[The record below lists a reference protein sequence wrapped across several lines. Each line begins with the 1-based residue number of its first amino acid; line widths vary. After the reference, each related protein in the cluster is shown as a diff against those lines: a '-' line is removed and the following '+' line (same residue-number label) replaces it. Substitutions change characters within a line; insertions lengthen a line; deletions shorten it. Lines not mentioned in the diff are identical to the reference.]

1 MGLQARAAFPVFAE
15 AFDAV
20 LAQFDPSLAEILR
33 NDPDD
38 LLNRTVHT
46 QPALFALEVA
56 LFRLYASWGLRPDVL
71 AGHSIGELAAAHCAG
86 VLSLE
91 DACTLVR
98 ARAELMESAPA
109 GGAMAAVAATE
120 EEVLPQLT
128 GRVSVAAVNGPRSV
142 VVAGDR
148 GEVLAVVDAWRE
160 RGRKVKELRVSHAF
174 HSPHMDGILD
184 RFRAVAAGLTYRE
197 PSIPVV
203 SNLTGRPAAGD
214 DLRTP
219 EYWTRHLREAV
230 RFHQGVTA
238 LRELGVG
245 TLLELGPDGTLCA
258 MAHET
263 LAGSA
268 AVPVPSLLPGRPE
281 PVTALRALAA
291 AHAAGHPVRWPS
303 TGAAVD
309 LPTYPFQHRRYWLD
323 PSPQVVAMRSG
334 GVGRADG
341 EWWDAVADADDE
353 RLAKLLALDTEQRQ
367 ALAGVLPALARWH
380 AATQAPDGSG
390 PVPGGAEEEEEPP
403 SVPLREQLAAIPEEE
418 RAAVLLDAVRRHT
431 AAALGFDSP
440 AQVDVGTGFF
450 ELGLSSFT
458 AMEMNARLRAEGI
471 ELEPVAIYDH
481 PTPAELAE
489 HMLALLSDPAPVD
502 GAPG

>member
-20 LAQFDPSLAEILR
+20 LAQLGPSLAEIIR
-33 NDPDD
+33 NDPDEA
-38 LLNRTVHT
+38 LNRTVHT

-109 GGAMAAVAATE
+109 SGAMAAIAATE
-120 EEVLPQLT
+120 EEVLPKLT
-128 GRVSVAAVNGPRSV
+128 SRVSVAAINGPRSV

-148 GEVLAVVDAWRE
+148 GEVLAVMDAWRE
-160 RGRKVKELRVSHAF
+160 RGRKVKELKVSHAF
-174 HSPHMDGILD
+174 HSPDMDGILD

-203 SNLTGRPAAGD
+203 SNLTGQLATGD

-219 EYWTRHLREAV
+219 EYWARHLREAV

-268 AVPVPSLLPGRPE
+268 AMLVPSLLPDRPE

-291 AHAAGHPVRWPS
+291 AYAAGHPVRWPS

-323 PSPQVVAMRSG
+323 PSPQVAAMRSG
-334 GVGRADG
+334 GVGRADS
-341 EWWDAVADADDE
+341 EWWDAVADTDDE
-353 RLAKLLALDTEQRQ
+353 RLAKLLALDSEQRQ
-367 ALAGVLPALARWH
+367 ALASVLPVLARWY
-380 AATQAPDGSG
+380 ATQAPDGSG
-390 PVPGGAEEEEEPP
+390 PVPGDAEDEEPP
-403 SVPLREQLAAIPEEE
+403 SVPLREQLAALPEEE
-418 RAAVLLDAVRRHT
+418 RAAVVLEAIRRHT
-431 AAALGFDSP
+431 AAALGYDSP

-458 AMEMNARLRAEGI
+458 AMEMNTRLRAEGL
-471 ELEPVAIYDH
+471 ELEPAAIYDH
-481 PTPAELAE
+481 PTPADLAE
-489 HMLALLSDPAPVD
+489 HLLALLNDPVPVD
-502 GAPG
+502 GAAG